1 MEDRNLLKM
10 VDEMIMS
17 ATPKE
22 LEEIQRLDREW
33 QLKGVSFC
41 DIWRNT
47 MGQSR
52 RLRANNRR

>member
-1 MEDRNLLKM
+1 MEDRNLLKA
-10 VDEMIMS
+10 VDEMIIN

-47 MGQSR
+47 MGQNR
-52 RLRANNRR
+52 HLRAGSRH